1 MKAAAMPD
9 QESLSLK
16 YEFNSRL
23 ADQFGYLLLLG
34 LLVELI
40 FAFLIEKPPL
50 ERYSTLVA
58 DAFIVMGVWGEL
70 HFAHRARVAG
80 DAVQADAGARIAEAN
95 RDTLAAQ
102 LELERFRKARRE
114 IMRGHD
120 SEIADALRPFSG
132 TPFDMGLPQGDG
144 EAADFAWDLEPI
156 LVAAG
161 WQHVDWTGS
170 NISLQQ
176 GSRPISGS
184 VAASNV
190 EIHLHPSVREMLRPA
205 ATALVAALIEL
216 DIAAAE
222 VGFNASSQTH
232 TAMHILI
239 GSKR

>member
-1 MKAAAMPD
+1 
-9 QESLSLK
+9 
-16 YEFNSRL
+16 
-23 ADQFGYLLLLG
+23 
-34 LLVELI
+34 VELV
-40 FAFLIEKPPL
+40 FAFVIEKPPL
-50 ERYSTLVA
+50 ERYSALLA
-58 DAFIVMGVWGEL
+58 DAFIVVGVWGEI
-70 HFAHRARVAG
+70 HFAHVARAAG
-80 DAVQADAGARIAEAN
+80 DALQADANARVAEAN
-95 RDTLAAQ
+95 RDALAAQ
-102 LELERFRKARRE
+102 LELVRFRKPRRE
-114 IMRGHD
+114 IIRGH
-120 SEIADALRPFSG
+120 EAGVTEAVRPFSG
-132 TPFDMGLPQGDG
+132 TLFDMGLSQGDG

-161 WQHVDWTGS
+161 WQHVAWTGS

-190 EIHLHPSVREMLRPA
+190 EIHLHPSVREMLLPA